1 MHEQVDVIV
10 RAMRAFMDAG
20 SGQAYRPG
28 DVVVGWDKER
38 AERYAAAG
46 LVEVVAVKPSKS
58 VPAMSSAMP
67 EMSTVAL
74 ASTTFGVVDASRET
88 TAGDQTQPLG

>member
-28 DVVVGWDKER
+28 DVVVGWPRER
-38 AERYAAAG
+38 VEHFAAAG
-46 LVEVVAVKPSKS
+46 LVEVIAVKPAKS
-58 VPAMSSAMP
+58 VPAGGRKVGP
-67 EMSTVAL
+67 KETKPVRK
-74 ASTTFGVVDASRET
+74 TTEKKV
-88 TAGDQTQPLG
+88 

>member
-58 VPAMSSAMP
+58 VPAGGRKVGP
-67 EMSTVAL
+67 KETKPVRK
-74 ASTTFGVVDASRET
+74 TTEKKV
-88 TAGDQTQPLG
+88 